1 MINRIILLLIIAVGL
16 QLTAGARQTPDR
28 RQLRIVDTLTKQEQN
43 TRVPIL
49 LRSEADSIIKEY
61 MASLPKEPVQ
71 EPVKNELNA
80 PDYLPYALGGMA
92 ALLLLLIVLF
102 VQGHR
107 KSQRTVYRLQK
118 QVEHLDKSLAAAEK
132 PAAPKTTTG
141 NRIKPT
147 TQSLEKEINQ
157 LTGELEKKGKEIQA
171 LEMVMAEYRHI
182 KQEYESVK
190 QQLMDVYKVRNY
202 PGYAKEKSETEIIKG
217 LLTTER
223 SVAYYAYE
231 HFLKPVLSIA
241 DANKNNP
248 ARINDSDR
256 EKMIELLLSL
266 ALLYSEYLYLRIQD
280 LSVGGQIVQRIASFQ
295 KNNGVD
301 LSRLKELN
309 TEHGSRALA
318 LRLALEKMGIQQLS
332 YPVFD
337 ETNLNLS

>member
-1 MINRIILLLIIAVGL
+1 MINRIILLLTIFIGL
-16 QLTAGARQTPDR
+16 QLTAGAQQTPDR
-28 RQLRIVDTLTKQEQN
+28 RQLRIVDTLTKQEQT

-49 LRSEADSIIKEY
+49 LRSELDSLINEH

-71 EPVKNELNA
+71 EQVKDELSTPA
-80 PDYLPYALGGMA
+80 YLPYALGGLGV
-92 ALLLLLIVLF
+92 LLLFLIVLF
-102 VQGHR
+102 IQGHR

-118 QVEHLDKSLAAAEK
+118 QIDHLDKSLAAVEK
-132 PAAPKTTTG
+132 PAAPKTTG
-141 NRIKPT
+141 NRVKVSP
-147 TQSLEKEINQ
+147 QALEKEINQ
-157 LTGELEKKGKEIQA
+157 LTDELEKKGKEIQA
-171 LEMVMAEYRHI
+171 LEMVMTEYRHI

-217 LLTTER
+217 LLATER

-231 HFLKPVLSIA
+231 HFLKPVLVIA

-248 ARINDSDR
+248 ARINDADR

-280 LSVGGQIVQRIASFQ
+280 LAVGGQIVQRIASFQ

-301 LSRLKELN
+301 FSRLKELN
-309 TEHGSRALA
+309 MEHGSRALA
-318 LRLALEKMGIQQLS
+318 LRLALEKLGIQQLS

>member
-1 MINRIILLLIIAVGL
+1 MINRIILLLTIFIGL
-16 QLTAGARQTPDR
+16 QLTAGAQQTPDR
-28 RQLRIVDTLTKQEQN
+28 RQLRIVDTLTKQEQT

-49 LRSEADSIIKEY
+49 LRSELDSLINEH

-71 EPVKNELNA
+71 EQVKDELSTPA
-80 PDYLPYALGGMA
+80 YLPYALGGLGV
-92 ALLLLLIVLF
+92 LLLFLIVLF
-102 VQGHR
+102 IQGHQ

-118 QVEHLDKSLAAAEK
+118 QIDHLDKSLAAVEK
-132 PAAPKTTTG
+132 PAAPKTTG
-141 NRIKPT
+141 NRVKVSP
-147 TQSLEKEINQ
+147 QALEKEINQ
-157 LTGELEKKGKEIQA
+157 LTDELEKKGKEIQA
-171 LEMVMAEYRHI
+171 LEMVMTEYRHI

-217 LLTTER
+217 LLATER

-231 HFLKPVLSIA
+231 HFLKPVLVIA

-248 ARINDSDR
+248 ARINDADR

-280 LSVGGQIVQRIASFQ
+280 LAVGGQIVQRIASFQ

-301 LSRLKELN
+301 FSRLKELN
-309 TEHGSRALA
+309 MEHGSRALA
-318 LRLALEKMGIQQLS
+318 LRLALEKLGIQQLS

>member
-1 MINRIILLLIIAVGL
+1 MINRIILLLTIFLGL
-16 QLTAGARQTPDR
+16 QLTAGAQQTPDR
-28 RQLRIVDTLTKQEQN
+28 RQLRIVDTLTKQEQT

-49 LRSEADSIIKEY
+49 LRSELDSLINEH

-71 EPVKNELNA
+71 EPVKDELSTPA
-80 PDYLPYALGGMA
+80 YLPYALGGLGV
-92 ALLLLLIVLF
+92 LLLFLIVLF
-102 VQGHR
+102 IQGHR

-118 QVEHLDKSLAAAEK
+118 QIDHLDKSLAAVEK
-132 PAAPKTTTG
+132 PAAPKATG
-141 NRIKPT
+141 NRVKTSP
-147 TQSLEKEINQ
+147 QALEKEINQ
-157 LTGELEKKGKEIQA
+157 LTDELEKKGKEIQA
-171 LEMVMAEYRHI
+171 LEMVMTEYRHI

-190 QQLMDVYKVRNY
+190 QQVMDVYKVRNY

-217 LLTTER
+217 LLATER

-231 HFLKPVLSIA
+231 HFLKPVLVIA

-248 ARINDSDR
+248 ARINDADR

-280 LSVGGQIVQRIASFQ
+280 LAVGGQIVQRIASFQ

-309 TEHGSRALA
+309 MEHGSRALA
-318 LRLALEKMGIQQLS
+318 LRLALEKLGIQQLS

>member
-1 MINRIILLLIIAVGL
+1 MINRIILLLTIFIGL
-16 QLTAGARQTPDR
+16 QLTAGAQQTPDR
-28 RQLRIVDTLTKQEQN
+28 RQLRIVDTLTKQEQT

-49 LRSEADSIIKEY
+49 LRSELDSLINEH

-71 EPVKNELNA
+71 EQVKDELSTPA
-80 PDYLPYALGGMA
+80 YLPYALGGLGV
-92 ALLLLLIVLF
+92 LLLFLIVLF
-102 VQGHR
+102 IQGHR

-118 QVEHLDKSLAAAEK
+118 QIDHLDKSLAAVEK
-132 PAAPKTTTG
+132 PATPKTTG
-141 NRIKPT
+141 NRVKVSP
-147 TQSLEKEINQ
+147 QALEKEINQ
-157 LTGELEKKGKEIQA
+157 LTDELEKKGKEIQA
-171 LEMVMAEYRHI
+171 LEMVMTEYRHI

-217 LLTTER
+217 LLATER

-231 HFLKPVLSIA
+231 HFLKPVLVIA

-248 ARINDSDR
+248 ARINDADR

-280 LSVGGQIVQRIASFQ
+280 LAVGGQIVQRIASFQ

-301 LSRLKELN
+301 FSRLKELN
-309 TEHGSRALA
+309 MEHGSRALA
-318 LRLALEKMGIQQLS
+318 LRLALEKLGIQQLS